1 MKKILPCA
9 VFAFLLPL
17 FYSYA
22 SEQSLASSAFVQGA
36 DAFRAGDWISSL
48 FLLRKAVAYP
58 ENFNAETYYM
68 LITAEMYSGEYK
80 NAFHDCE
87 IYLKNF
93 FDSVYVSY
101 VIYHKGRALYYLGE
115 YDKSVIVM
123 SDFCHQ
129 YPEHE
134 MYASALFWIAESFY
148 AAGSYEEAELL
159 YSRILYDFP
168 DDAKSGAAQYRIE
181 SIVQAAREEKLLYLL
196 KQTGE
201 EYLAAKEE
209 YERQLLLASSES
221 TAQTRS
227 RILDLKQYNSDLE
240 KKVDEL
246 EKENAELSEA
256 LANIRAAE
264 ANESLDLL
272 EKLKAKARETQKLLD
287 ARSNAEG
294 AK

>member
-9 VFAFLLPL
+9 VFVFLLPL

-22 SEQSLASSAFVQGA
+22 GEQSLASSAFVQGA

-93 FDSVYVSY
+93 FDSAYVSY

-181 SIVQAAREEKLLYLL
+181 SIAQAAREEKLLYLL

-227 RILDLKQYNSDLE
+227 RLLDLKQYNSGLE
-240 KKVDEL
+240 KRVAEL
-246 EKENAELSEA
+246 EKENAELSEK
-256 LANIRAAE
+256 LGNIRAAE

>member
-1 MKKILPCA
+1 
-9 VFAFLLPL
+9 
-17 FYSYA
+17 
-22 SEQSLASSAFVQGA
+22 
-36 DAFRAGDWISSL
+36 
-48 FLLRKAVAYP
+48 
-58 ENFNAETYYM
+58 
-68 LITAEMYSGEYK
+68 
-80 NAFHDCE
+80 
-87 IYLKNF
+87 
-93 FDSVYVSY
+93 
-101 VIYHKGRALYYLGE
+101 
-115 YDKSVIVM
+115 M

-181 SIVQAAREEKLLYLL
+181 SIAQAAREEKLLYLL

-246 EKENAELSEA
+246 KKENAELSEA